1 MNKLPR
7 IGTLVVF
14 GVLVGSCA
22 QIIGLGKY
30 DTDEPATAGEGGD
43 GGVGGT
49 GGTAG
54 MGGKAGSPAAGSGNP
69 TGGASGAGGNAG
81 SASGATGGSSG
92 GDAGT
97 GGSEGGT
104 GALGGDSGAGG
115 DAGTGGSS
123 GGSSSGGA
131 GTGGMAGKAG
141 MGGSA
146 GAGGSGG
153 QLGCSETIEITTA
166 GDWDASIDPDDN
178 GNFASYTYNV
188 SPQLTPCSDCSGPL
202 ADYLWIDFYAG
213 GEYTGEQTGP
223 FELGVG
229 EEENYASCSRCVWL
243 GVEFQPSPE
252 NSAAYFFAKSGT
264 MDIASASD
272 QLYGSPLL
280 TLSGVTL
287 EEVTIDFDSGLS
299 TRVNGG
305 RCLYLANATLGPPV
319 PPEWVCPESYYVD
332 SDCDCGCGAPD
343 PACTSS
349 IIGACDYCPSY
360 GCAADE
366 TCLEVD
372 LENNAICTGPQPWT
386 CQPTYFGDGV
396 DCDCGC
402 GIVDVDC
409 PTANAVDCDYC
420 VLYGSCAEGSTA
432 ETCPEVI
439 VADDNSSCL

>member
-49 GGTAG
+49 GG
-54 MGGKAGSPAAGSGNP
+54 MGGKAGSPAAGGGNA

-81 SASGATGGSSG
+81 SASGGTGGSSG

-104 GALGGDSGAGG
+104 GAMGGDSGAGG
-115 DAGTGGSS
+115 DSGTGGSS
-123 GGSSSGGA
+123 GGSS

-153 QLGCSETIEITTA
+153 QLGCSETIEITTT
-166 GDWDASIDPDDN
+166 GDWEMSSGTN
-178 GNFASYTYNV
+178 YVSYVYNV
-188 SPQLTPCSDCSGPL
+188 SPQLAPCSDCSGPL
-202 ADYLWIDFYAG
+202 ADYLWIDFYVD
-213 GEYTGEQTGP
+213 GEYTGEQTGT
-223 FELGVG
+223 FELGMG
-229 EEENYASCSRCVWL
+229 DEANFASCSRCVLL
-243 GVEFQPSPE
+243 GVEYHSDTE
-252 NSAAYFFAKSGT
+252 VVEAYFFAKSGT
-264 MDIASASD
+264 AVIDPTSD
-272 QLYGSPLL
+272 QMNGSPQL
-280 TLSGVTL
+280 TLSDVTL
-287 EEVTIDFDSGLS
+287 EEVTIDDSSVS

-305 RCLYLANATLGPPV
+305 RCLHLANATLAPPVVPV

-343 PACTSS
+343 PSCASS
-349 IIGACDYCPSY
+349 IIGACDFCPSY

-366 TCLEVD
+366 TCREVD

-386 CQPTYFGDGV
+386 CEPVYFGDGV

-402 GIVDVDC
+402 GIVDYDC
-409 PTANAVDCDYC
+409 PTANAVDCAYC
-420 VLYGSCAEGSTA
+420 FLTGSCAEDATA
-432 ETCPEVI
+432 DTCPEVI